1 MFYDTYEEMIA
12 AWGPRADAKLRA
24 DNVDPDDLAAV
35 EACLTACAGGQRF
48 FQAWV
53 DWRKAQ
59 QVKWPDW
66 RKAQQV
72 KCPDCHGHGYII
84 DIWHRQHVCQA
95 CDGTGEASQ

>member
-1 MFYDTYEEMIA
+1 MLFYDTYEEMIA
-12 AWGPRADAKLRA
+12 DWGPRADAKLRA
-24 DNVDPDDLAAV
+24 DSVDPDDLEAV
-35 EACLTACAGGQRF
+35 EACLTACVGGQRL

-53 DWRKAQ
+53 
-59 QVKWPDW
+59 DW

>member
-1 MFYDTYEEMIA
+1 MIYDTYEEMIA
-12 AWGPRADAKLRA
+12 DWGPRADAKLRA
-24 DNVDPDDLAAV
+24 DGVNPTDLAAV
-35 EACLTACAGGQRF
+35 EACLTACVGGQRL

-59 QVKWPDW
+59 RVKW
-66 RKAQQV
+66 V
-72 KCPDCHGHGYII
+72 DCHGHGYII